1 MSSFFSSTAAGW
13 YPPLTAVAMFV
24 VRVIEMVR
32 RGRGVRGEVTA
43 PFTFAAMVA
52 SGTLIVFCGC
62 FEYYWRHRHFI
73 LPLYVLGVLTGLA
86 SFGLRAWAARSLGK
100 YWSMQIELRADQP
113 LVTTGPYRWVRH
125 PIYSAGLLEA
135 LTIIILCQA
144 TWTLIPAAVVFLPIL
159 LIRLK
164 LEERA
169 MVRHFGP
176 PYAAYMAKVPA
187 ILPLKFPRP

>member
-1 MSSFFSSTAAGW
+1 MNSFLPDTAAVW
-13 YPPLTAVAMFV
+13 YPPLTAVAMFI

-43 PFTFAAMVA
+43 PFTFAAMVG

-62 FEYYWRHRHFI
+62 VEYYWRHRHFI
-73 LPLYVLGVLTGLA
+73 LPLYVLGLLTGIA

-100 YWSMQIELRADQP
+100 YWSTQIELRADQP
-113 LVTTGPYRWVRH
+113 LVTTGPYGWVRH

-135 LTIIILCQA
+135 FTVIILCQA
-144 TWTLIPAAVVFLPIL
+144 TWTLIPTLLIFLPIL

-169 MVRHFGP
+169 MIRHFGP
-176 PYAAYMAKVPA
+176 PYNAYMAKVPA
-187 ILPLKFPRP
+187 ILPLRWRRP